1 MTMDIRLARVDSRL
15 LHGQVATF
23 WTRYVKPNRIM
34 VVSDTVA
41 KDNLRKT
48 LITQVAPPGVRAN
61 VVSVNKM
68 IRAYFDARFD
78 SFNTLLLTE
87 NVKDM
92 LRLAEGGVNF
102 SKIGINVGSIAYED
116 GMTMITD
123 AVAMN
128 DDIVKQ
134 IQTLTNDFHLEV
146 TAQKIPADKKIN
158 LVNLIKK
165 KNFKV
170 D

>member
-1 MTMDIRLARVDSRL
+1 
-15 LHGQVATF
+15 
-23 WTRYVKPNRIM
+23 
-34 VVSDTVA
+34 
-41 KDNLRKT
+41 
-48 LITQVAPPGVRAN
+48 
-61 VVSVNKM
+61 
-68 IRAYFDARFD
+68 
-78 SFNTLLLTE
+78 
-87 NVKDM
+87 
-92 LRLAEGGVNF
+92 
-102 SKIGINVGSIAYED
+102 
-116 GMTMITD
+116 MITD

-128 DDIVKQ
+128 DDIAKQ